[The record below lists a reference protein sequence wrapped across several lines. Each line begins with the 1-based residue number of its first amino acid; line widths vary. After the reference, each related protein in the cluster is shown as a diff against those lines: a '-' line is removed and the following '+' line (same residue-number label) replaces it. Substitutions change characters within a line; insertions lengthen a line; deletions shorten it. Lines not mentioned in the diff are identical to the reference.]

1 MKKRVRLTES
11 DLHRIVKESVKRILS
26 ESNEGRI
33 EKVYTGKSGKKYHA
47 SIEKPSRLKSGEL
60 YCGFESWVEEDEENT
75 YVEGGIWLEDG
86 WVVDF
91 EGCGVLP
98 KAVKKALAEM
108 GYQAD

>member
-1 MKKRVRLTES
+1 MRKRVRLTES
-11 DLHRIVKESVKRILS
+11 DLHRIVRESVKRMLS
-26 ESNEGRI
+26 ESNEGI
-33 EKVYTGKSGKKYHA
+33 VEKVYTGKSGEKYHV
-47 SIEKPSRLKSGEL
+47 SIEKPSRLKAGEL

-75 YVEGGIWLEDG
+75 YVEGGVWLEDG